1 LNAII
6 QHINKDNLLNFEEI
20 EKLHIS
26 IEETILRSFDEFLR
40 SYKSTESFKDLLIKN
55 LNEESNKLSFINNY
69 SSDLTT
75 RLF

>member
-1 LNAII
+1 MNAII